1 MNCIVKSKRHVTLI
15 EMMIVMFL
23 IALITGVVAYNYR
36 GALDEGK
43 VFKTKAG
50 IERLET
56 ILNLQVS
63 ENPALLNDIGNNWQ
77 GIVAKSPLVQNP
89 AALIRDGWGEEYK
102 VTVDNGVIHVRSE
115 KLEQYQKSSK

>member
-1 MNCIVKSKRHVTLI
+1 MNCIVKNKRHVTLI

-56 ILNLQVS
+56 VLNLQVS
-63 ENPALLNDIGNNWQ
+63 ENPRLLDNIETNWQ

-89 AALIRDGWGEEYK
+89 AALTRDGWGEEYK
-102 VTVDNGVIHVRSE
+102 VNVENGVIKVRSE
-115 KLEQYQKSSK
+115 KLDQYHKTSK